1 MRLPV
6 LIAASGLTLALAAC
20 NTTGQPGM
28 GLLAATSGSPA
39 PVEGY
44 DWFLHQDGDTAKL
57 AYGVD
62 ETDDMP
68 IGLDCEK
75 NSGRLTLSAVA
86 AKDAAHEFHLE
97 SGGDT
102 ERYPAE
108 AEPWPPGAL
117 PSDTDNGLFL
127 TAEAKAG
134 DPVFQRFR
142 RVGWLAVWQDGERH
156 AYAPHPGSGERVERF
171 FAFCG

>member
-6 LIAASGLTLALAAC
+6 LIAASGLMLALAAC

-28 GLLAATSGSPA
+28 GLSEASSGAPA
-39 PVEGY
+39 PMQGY
-44 DWFLHQDGDTAKL
+44 DWFLHQDGNEAKL
-57 AYGVD
+57 AYGV
-62 ETDDMP
+62 EESDDLK
-68 IGLDCEK
+68 IGLDCQK
-75 NSGRLTLSAVA
+75 NTGRLALSAVA
-86 AKDAAHEFHLE
+86 AENAAHEIHLE

-108 AEPWPPGAL
+108 AEPSEL
-117 PSDTDNGLFL
+117 NDGLFL

-142 RVGWLAVWQDGERH
+142 RVGWLAVWEGQVRH
-156 AYAPHPGSGERVERF
+156 AYAPHPGSGDRVERF

>member
-6 LIAASGLTLALAAC
+6 LIAAAGLTLALAAC
-20 NTTGQPGM
+20 NTTGSAPAP
-28 GLLAATSGSPA
+28 LETAASGSPA

-44 DWFLHQDGDTAKL
+44 DWFFHEDGANALL
-57 AYGVD
+57 AYGL
-62 ETDDMP
+62 EESDDLR
-68 IGLDCEK
+68 IGMECGK
-75 NSGRLTLSAVA
+75 NTGRLALNAIA
-86 AKDAAHEFHLE
+86 PEGAAHEIHLE

-108 AEPWPPGAL
+108 AER
-117 PSDTDNGLFL
+117 SEVNDGLFL

-142 RVGWLAVWQDGERH
+142 RLGWLAVWTGEERH

>member
-1 MRLPV
+1 MRPTV
-6 LIAASGLTLALAAC
+6 LTAAAGLTLALAAC
-20 NTTGQPGM
+20 NTTGGAPAAPG
-28 GLLAATSGSPA
+28 LASSGSPA

-44 DWFLHQDGDTAKL
+44 DWFLHEDASDARL
-57 AYGVD
+57 VYGL
-62 ETDDMP
+62 EESDDLR
-68 IGLDCEK
+68 IGMDCRK
-75 NSGRLTLSAVA
+75 NSGRLALSAMAPAGA
-86 AKDAAHEFHLE
+86 AAEIHLE

-108 AEPWPPGAL
+108 VEPAEV
-117 PSDTDNGLFL
+117 SDGVFL
-127 TAEAKAG
+127 TAEVKAG

-142 RVGWLAVWQDGERH
+142 RLGWLAVWQGQDRQ

>member
-6 LIAASGLTLALAAC
+6 LIAAAGLSLALAAC

-28 GLLAATSGSPA
+28 GLSAGSSGSPA

-62 ETDDMP
+62 ETDNMP

-75 NSGRLTLSAVA
+75 NSGRLGLSAVA
-86 AKDAAHEFHLE
+86 GDDAAPEIHLE
-97 SGGDT
+97 SGGET
-102 ERYPAE
+102 ERYAAE
-108 AEPWPPGAL
+108 AEPSEIHDGV
-117 PSDTDNGLFL
+117 FL

-142 RVGWLAVWQDGERH
+142 RVGWLAVWEDDERH
-156 AYAPHPGSGERVERF
+156 AYAPHPGSGERIERF

>member
-6 LIAASGLTLALAAC
+6 FLAAAGLTLTLAAC

-28 GLLAATSGSPA
+28 GLSAASSAAPA
-39 PVEGY
+39 PVAHY
-44 DWFLHQDGDTAKL
+44 DWFLHQDGDDARL
-57 AYGVD
+57 AYGLED
-62 ETDDMP
+62 SDDLR
-68 IGLDCEK
+68 IGLDCRK
-75 NSGRLTLSAVA
+75 NSGQLALSAVA
-86 AKDAAHEFHLE
+86 PAGATAEIYLE

-102 ERYPAE
+102 ERYPAQ
-108 AEPWPPGAL
+108 AEPSEL
-117 PSDTDNGLFL
+117 HDGLFL

-142 RVGWLAVWQDGERH
+142 RVGWLAIWQGESRH

>member
-6 LIAASGLTLALAAC
+6 LIAAAGLTLALAAC
-20 NTTGQPGM
+20 NTTSSPSM
-28 GLLAATSGSPA
+28 GLSAASSGSPA

-44 DWFLHQDGDTAKL
+44 DWFLHQDGDNALLT
-57 AYGVD
+57 YGV
-62 ETDDMP
+62 EESDDLR
-68 IGLDCEK
+68 IGMECRK
-75 NSGRLTLSAVA
+75 QSGRLALNAIAAEGSAPEI
-86 AKDAAHEFHLE
+86 HIE

-108 AEPWPPGAL
+108 AEP
-117 PSDTDNGLFL
+117 SEVNDGLFL

-142 RVGWLAVWQDGERH
+142 RLGWLAVWEGEERH
-156 AYAPHPGSGERVERF
+156 AYAPHPGSRDRVERF